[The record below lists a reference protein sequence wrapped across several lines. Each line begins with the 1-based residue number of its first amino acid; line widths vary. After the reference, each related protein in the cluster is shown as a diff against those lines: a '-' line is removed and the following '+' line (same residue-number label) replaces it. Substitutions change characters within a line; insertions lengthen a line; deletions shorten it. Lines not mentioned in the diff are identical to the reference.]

1 MARLTIKKP
10 CGEWS
15 VRGISFEECTPEMY
29 GALCKL
35 LAYEESG
42 LEPDDLD
49 KEFEKHTFYKVFY
62 GKTCSDMKTLFCQSK
77 EEAQTIADTLEQA
90 GFQVTVNVWG
100 WKGFVEV

>member
-1 MARLTIKKP
+1 MARLTTKKP

-15 VRGISFEECTPEMY
+15 VRGISFEDCTSEMY

-49 KEFEKHTFYKVFY
+49 KEFEKHTFYKVFF

-90 GFQVTVNVWG
+90 GFQVNMSVWG